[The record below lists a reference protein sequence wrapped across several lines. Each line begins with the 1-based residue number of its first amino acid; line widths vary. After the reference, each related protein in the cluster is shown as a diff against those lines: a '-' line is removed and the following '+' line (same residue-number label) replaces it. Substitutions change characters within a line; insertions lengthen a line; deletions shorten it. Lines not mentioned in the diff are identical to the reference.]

1 MISAEHW
8 PLAFNQYVIIS
19 GILVANLLLLA
30 MLFRSSVPRDLSKRL
45 AMIEADHA
53 QDVGARMKL
62 DAAFGQQIKALGE
75 IRQSFN
81 DRFDGLDLNQSKLL
95 GHIAGTD
102 RLVAEMLGLYKE
114 MGTTFEQSRSQL
126 VNVASRLGVL
136 EVEVRHIDGIVS
148 KLNGER
154 KPGQ

>member
-1 MISAEHW
+1 MPAEHW
-8 PLAFNQYVIIS
+8 PLAFNQYIIIS
-19 GILVANLLLLA
+19 GILVANLLLLT

-45 AMIEADHA
+45 SAIEADHA
-53 QDVGARMKL
+53 QDTGARLKL

-75 IRQSFN
+75 LRQSFN
-81 DRFDGLDLNQSKLL
+81 DRFDGLDANQSKLL

-102 RLVAEMLGLYKE
+102 RLVAEMLALYKE

-126 VNVASRLGVL
+126 VNVATRLGVL

-148 KLNGER
+148 RLNG
-154 KPGQ
+154 GQK